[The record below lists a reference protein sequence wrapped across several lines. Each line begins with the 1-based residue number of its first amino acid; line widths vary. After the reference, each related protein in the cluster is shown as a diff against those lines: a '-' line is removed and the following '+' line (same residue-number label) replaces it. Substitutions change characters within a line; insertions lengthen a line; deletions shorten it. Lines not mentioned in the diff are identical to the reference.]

1 MTTPFDIV
9 TTKRTRSRKVSA
21 RRIDVARRQGWKMTV
36 ISNLQLRPF
45 VADNIH
51 FKITKPIFLFAI
63 VVLVKSVLVHAE
75 LIADFEVETTTTTI
89 LDNTQSLLLSSQQ
102 SQQYANSILEQPTVF
117 TVIQNPPNCTQSSD
131 SSDLSYHSNRLE
143 CFLWNLQVE
152 IPERSFKKDF
162 ITITVHDMICTNF
175 VLNGIS
181 SHYQPSE
188 ASNTSSP
195 QLQIS
200 IDHLEAS
207 CQGRYHST
215 GGLAGD
221 VQARVVE
228 QDQGQ
233 NPAFTAVFSLEP
245 APSTP
250 KVPSTCQTRSCAT
263 YLTCQGIHFSGSIS
277 ARLIQAFS
285 KTISKYITDALQT
298 YICPKIIQETATA
311 TITKFLRH
319 PFHDFVKKY
328 LPKDDSFYN
337 LSNYDTSSSSVLSS
351 SASRTLI
358 TPSNA
363 SNDNGIRNVSDYNII
378 RWILKVFNQQLRD
391 HLQIGWIPLP
401 IDDHKHFSI
410 EGTSSYMTLL
420 VPKRTQSN
428 QRLPDDCKDMFRGF
442 SGWIKSIF
450 GSRPRVRLPKY
461 FHSIR
466 VPLPAIPGAV
476 ISINIS
482 QVSVQGLDQMD
493 HLQVLQ
499 PPAQK
504 NNGTTWNDSINSQ
517 QHDNEDSLLQTNVT
531 SSSGFFLVAPVTLM
545 IALPEQ
551 ETLIESF
558 EVSLNITHVDIDLA
572 TILQVSGWDSM
583 SMLTVVNAIQQF
595 TDSFRRGHQLDWK
608 AIECLIATVQKVKVQ
623 NWITNLAIESLQLS
637 RDERLVPEGSL
648 ESDFDTTI
656 NTILQLL
663 TIEYKDLWTLL
674 VKGIV
679 ETLGTQNL
687 NTFISDWISDH
698 SDSAHHRNIS
708 YCISTLPSE
717 GTTTNANWVNFTKF
731 ELLYKLND
739 FLGHAGR
746 KKSLNHFLRCLG
758 DSVEVW
764 NENVILDVGLLQG
777 DVRGGSISRIHDQ
790 ISITR
795 IETRNWDSLTELQL
809 LKPTGETRLAS
820 SAILGIAG
828 KKTYPEM
835 TLVVNFDGPK
845 LFGQLN
851 VTAFANVEAHAEL
864 QIDYDLNRLENITIE
879 MMLDHEECGLF
890 PTMDAR
896 FLPGTTSFEL
906 GSFVGM
912 NLTGKLNGKNI
923 EVSTMAFPVFHE
935 VGSEMVRWF
944 VELAR
949 SSFNQGVAELTGLAV
964 KNCPGVHTRS
974 AEKQN
979 ESGKNNGAWA
989 WLLSSTFLS
998 ISTLIVVFQV
1008 GLMWL
1013 MKSEIPSGHG
1023 GGTHGTHERHIR
1035 GRSTE
1040 GEDECEDSLVLSP
1053 GFSAFQDLIQPLMG
1067 KRSQQLKGRRGLDTP
1082 SSLDRSI
1089 VNDIYEDTM
1098 VEEEHQLVILEDQLP
1113 EVSEAE
1119 DKPKSIFFSQNL
1131 PKFVPY
1137 VFPATIFGTIVL
1149 LFTSNVSVGASVDMF
1164 LRLGT
1169 EYLEVPGVFRF
1180 SLGDTT
1186 SKLYLAGIYPLL
1198 LFVVF
1203 FSGIWPYVKLFWM
1216 LYACLSPC
1224 KDTYLRE
1231 RRLLMLNA
1239 LGKFSL
1245 VDSYVLILFVVA
1257 FRFHVELNESLGLD
1271 SYVTPV
1277 YGFNSFLLATILSLV
1292 LGHAMLFF
1300 HRKISK
1306 SKQNDVGK
1314 ERILEHS
1321 FQCRD
1326 DDSPK
1331 SFTFLSQALLIG
1343 LMLCTM
1349 GLLIVG
1355 FLQESFSFEIVGLAG
1370 AAMGDDN
1377 NSASYSVLSLGMA
1390 IPQSIKDP
1398 ATFQSSFLQMSYFLF
1413 TVFTPI
1419 ASLSVM
1425 LVLMVWPLTHKFQR
1439 DLLMIAEALNAWS
1452 ATEVFLLSIVAALFQ
1467 ISQFAAFLVGD
1478 KCDKL
1483 YQMVNTIFDGQEF
1496 NEVCFG
1502 VNASVQS
1509 NCWYLVAGTVLNSW
1523 VVSFALKIAHA
1534 AVEERGAILDVRQSA
1549 PTIRTTT
1556 PHQMNHGWTI
1566 VQTLNAVPVISSR
1579 LFVSTTENEGRRKPQ
1594 NWHQA

>member
-9 TTKRTRSRKVSA
+9 TTKMTRSRKVSA

-45 VADNIH
+45 VADNIY

-75 LIADFEVETTTTTI
+75 LIADFEVETTATTV

-102 SQQYANSILEQPTVF
+102 SQKDAGSILEQPTVF
-117 TVIQNPPNCTQSSD
+117 LQNPPNCTQPSG

-175 VLNGIS
+175 VLKGIS

-200 IDHLEAS
+200 INHLEAS

-221 VQARVVE
+221 VQAHVVE
-228 QDQGQ
+228 QDQRQ

-319 PFHDFVKKY
+319 PFHDFVKKF
-328 LPKDDSFYN
+328 LPKDDSYYGI
-337 LSNYDTSSSSVLSS
+337 SKYDKSSSSVLSS
-351 SASRTLI
+351 SANRILV

-363 SNDNGIRNVSDYNII
+363 SNDDGVRSVSDYNII

-401 IDDHKHFSI
+401 SDDQKHFSF
-410 EGTSSYMTLL
+410 EGTNPYMTLL
-420 VPKRTQSN
+420 VPKRTQSIH
-428 QRLPDDCKDMFRGF
+428 RLPDDCKDMFRGF
-442 SGWIKSIF
+442 SGWMKSIF
-450 GSRPRVRLPKY
+450 GSQPRVRLPKY
-461 FHSIR
+461 FQSIR

-482 QVSVQGLDQMD
+482 QVSIQGLDQMD
-493 HLQVLQ
+493 HLQLLQ
-499 PPAQK
+499 PPARN
-504 NNGTTWNDSINSQ
+504 NNGTTWNDSISSQ
-517 QHDNEDSLLQTNVT
+517 QHHHEDSLLQTNLT
-531 SSSGFFLVAPVTLM
+531 SSSGFFLVAPVTLK

-551 ETLIESF
+551 ESLIESF
-558 EVSLNITHVDIDLA
+558 QVSLNITHVGISLA

-583 SMLTVVNAIQQF
+583 SMLKVVNAIQQF
-595 TDSFRRGHQLDWK
+595 TDSFRRGHQRDWK
-608 AIECLIATVQKVKVQ
+608 AIECLIATVQEVKVQ
-623 NWITNLAIESLQLS
+623 NWIANLAIESLQLS
-637 RDERLVPEGSL
+637 RDETLVPEGSL
-648 ESDFDTTI
+648 ESDFDATI

-663 TIEYKDLWTLL
+663 TNEYKDLWTLL
-674 VKGIV
+674 VKGVV
-679 ETLGTQNL
+679 EALGTRTL
-687 NTFISDWISDH
+687 NTFVSDWISDH
-698 SDSAHHRNIS
+698 SYHTHRRNVS
-708 YCISTLPSE
+708 DCILSLPSE
-717 GTTTNANWVNFTKF
+717 ETATNANWVNFTKF
-731 ELLYKLND
+731 EILYKLNN

-746 KKSLNHFLRCLG
+746 KKTLNHFLRCLG

-764 NENVILDVGLLQG
+764 NENAFLDVGRPQG
-777 DVRGGSISRIHDQ
+777 DVRGGSISRIQDQ

-828 KKTYPEM
+828 TKAYPEM
-835 TLVVNFDGPK
+835 TLLVSFDGPK
-845 LFGQLN
+845 LFGELN
-851 VTAFANVEAHAEL
+851 ITAFANAEAHAEL

-879 MMLDHEECGLF
+879 MMLDHEGCGLF

-912 NLTGKLNGKNI
+912 NLTGKLNGKHI

-935 VGSEMVRWF
+935 VCSELVSWF

-949 SSFNQGVAELTGLAV
+949 SSLNQGVAEWTGLAV
-964 KNCPGVHTRS
+964 KNCPGVQMPS

-989 WLLSSTFLS
+989 WLLPSTFLS
-998 ISTLIVVFQV
+998 ISTLIVVLQV
-1008 GLMWL
+1008 GLIWL
-1013 MKSEIPSGHG
+1013 TKSEIPIGHG
-1023 GGTHGTHERHIR
+1023 DGPHERHLR

-1040 GEDECEDSLVLSP
+1040 GESECEDSVVLSP
-1053 GFSAFQDLIQPLMG
+1053 GFSTFQDLIQPLMG
-1067 KRSQQLKGRRGLDTP
+1067 KGTKQSKGRRGLDTP

-1089 VNDIYEDTM
+1089 VNEIYEDTM
-1098 VEEEHQLVILEDQLP
+1098 VEEEHQLVILEDQLL

-1149 LFTSNVSVGASVDMF
+1149 LLTSNVSVGASVDMF

-1169 EYLEVPGVFRF
+1169 EYLEAPGVFRF
-1180 SLGDTT
+1180 SFGDTT

-1198 LFVVF
+1198 LFVIC

-1231 RRLLMLNA
+1231 RRLLLLNA

-1306 SKQNDVGK
+1306 NKQDDVGK

-1331 SFTFLSQALLIG
+1331 NFTFLSQSLLLG

-1355 FLQESFSFEIVGLAG
+1355 FLQESYSFEIVGLAG

-1377 NSASYSVLSLGMA
+1377 NSASYSVISLGMA
-1390 IPQSIKDP
+1390 ISQSVKDP
-1398 ATFQSSFLQMSYFLF
+1398 GTFQSSFLQMSYFLF
-1413 TVFTPI
+1413 TVFAPM
-1419 ASLSVM
+1419 ASLSLT
-1425 LVLMVWPLTHKFQR
+1425 LVLVVWPLTQKSQR

-1452 ATEVFLLSIVAALFQ
+1452 ATEVFLLSIAAALFQ

-1478 KCDKL
+1478 KCDTL
-1483 YQMVNTIFDGQEF
+1483 YQILNTIFDGQEF
-1496 NEVCFG
+1496 DEVCFG

-1509 NCWYLVAGTVLNSW
+1509 NCWYLIVGTVLNSW

-1549 PTIRTTT
+1549 PTIGTAT

-1566 VQTLNAVPVISSR
+1566 VQTLNAVPVVGSL
-1579 LFVSTTENEGRRKPQ
+1579 LFVSTTENEG
-1594 NWHQA
+1594 NGTVGDESGS